1 MTTPDES
8 PSPGRERPLRLVVGI
23 TGATGAILGIRF
35 LEALR
40 DLGVESHLVMSDW
53 AERTIRIETVYSVA
67 DVRAL
72 AHTYYPNGNQAAPV
86 SSGSYPAD
94 GMVIIPCSMKT
105 LGALAHGLADNLI
118 VRAADVTLKEQR
130 KLVLVPRETPLSTIH
145 LRNMLTL
152 SEMGVSIVPPMPAFY
167 NHPESVDEIVLHIVA
182 RVLDQF
188 RIAND
193 LTRRWRAGS
202 PPHTPVPPKPNGENF
217 LGPADRP
224 AKPVI
229 EDDVQAIGIE
239 KRPHGQPQP
248 LPSQP

>member
-1 MTTPDES
+1 MPTRDGS
-8 PSPGRERPLRLVVGI
+8 PHTGHGRPFRLVVGM

-40 DLGVESHLVMSDW
+40 DLGVESHLVMSEW

-72 AHTYYPNGNQAAPV
+72 AHTYYLNGNQAASV

-94 GMVIIPCSMKT
+94 GMVIIPCSMNT

-130 KLVLVPRETPLSTIH
+130 KLVIVPRETPLSTIH

-167 NHPESVDEIVLHIVA
+167 NHPKSVDEIVLHIVA

-188 RIAND
+188 RIDND
-193 LTRRWRAGS
+193 LTRRWRTG
-202 PPHTPVPPKPNGENF
+202 PRPYIPIPPKSQGEKF
-217 LGPADRP
+217 PGSADRP
-224 AKPVI
+224 TDPVL
-229 EDDVQAIGIE
+229 DDDGQAIHIDE
-239 KRPHGQPQP
+239 RPPGYPQP
-248 LPSQP
+248 LPSEP